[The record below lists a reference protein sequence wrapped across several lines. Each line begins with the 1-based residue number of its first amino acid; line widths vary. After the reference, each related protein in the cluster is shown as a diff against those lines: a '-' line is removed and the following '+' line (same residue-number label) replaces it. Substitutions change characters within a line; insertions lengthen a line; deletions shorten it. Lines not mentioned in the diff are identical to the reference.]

1 MWIKPPKNIIYIR
14 SILWAQVP
22 TRMYRIMYP
31 ILITWNKSNVKKVLL
46 PVKNVPET
54 QELLH
59 SLRSTQ
65 ISLGC
70 PEIDGKFLPAF
81 FTVSEYALTLF
92 MESSYSIPSQ
102 FLLLPSYLTLLK
114 ARIHLLSSFIYSFR
128 QIDKHLG
135 SIPPQEEILTHESD
149 FSQDYNLRT

>member
-1 MWIKPPKNIIYIR
+1 MNKTSKNIIYIR
-14 SILWAQVP
+14 IFYGPRVP

-31 ILITWNKSNVKKVLL
+31 ILITWNKSNVKKYY
-46 PVKNVPET
+46 PTVKMCPET

-70 PEIDGKFLPAF
+70 PEIDGGFHNP
-81 FTVSEYALTLF
+81 
-92 MESSYSIPSQ
+92 YSIPSQ

-128 QIDKHLG
+128 KIDKHLG
-135 SIPPQEEILTHESD
+135 SIPPQEEILTL
-149 FSQDYNLRT
+149 SQILVKDYNLELK